1 MRLGDLDHLARW
13 LTTVLASLP
22 IEDRRAR
29 AAFSECLAKVN
40 TMEEI
45 EAAPV
50 RHGYWQDGGCYE
62 ICSVCGA
69 DHDRYD
75 DGGYLQ
81 DFAYC
86 PACGAKMDAEEPI
99 NE

>member
-1 MRLGDLDHLARW
+1 MRLGDLDQLARW
-13 LTTVLASLP
+13 LNMVLASLP
-22 IEDRRAR
+22 IEDHRAR
-29 AAFSECLAKVN
+29 TAFSECLAKVN
-40 TMEEI
+40 TIEETKV
-45 EAAPV
+45 EPV

-86 PACGAKMDAEEPI
+86 PACGAKMDAEEPT